1 MSIVGSSLESFLE
14 EAGIHDEVYTN
25 SKVRVAQWNLG
36 EWQEAMGMKMWEG
49 VRGGRYYLVD
59 TLDKFAAFMA
69 KAASQPAFA
78 VDTETSGLDWVK
90 ARACGVVI
98 GWGVE
103 NNYYLPIDHKDFDT
117 GERLNQGQ
125 LNIEDIVER
134 LNELLSDSSKVKILW
149 NAKFDLHALKVIGV
163 EVGGV
168 IHDGLISSFLL
179 DENCDH
185 SLKGMSKRFVDRKAD
200 LWEKDINTWR
210 VDESKRRRKLLSAMI
225 KSTVGELKSD
235 PRMVASAHQTANEQI
250 EALDLAGMPPASVK
264 RKKTSFI
271 NAAHK
276 ERAKAKLKHH
286 YYNRNKKDQISYD
299 LIPIDDM
306 VPYACADVHYTWLL
320 HKKFFNALA
329 EDKALVQLY
338 INEMQLCRVLFGMEQ
353 AGLKTN
359 REYLVN
365 IGPELI
371 KEAYEAEQEVYRQV
385 GYEFNIGSTQQ
396 LVDAIKSVGITLTKY
411 TKTSQEKIDR
421 GEITEKEATFSAD
434 SAVLEILAA
443 THPFAKA
450 VLDYRGAL
458 KIKSTYID
466 GILDK
471 LDDNDFIHASFT
483 QNVKTGRMSS
493 RAPNLQNIPSRDK
506 RVKKSFI
513 VPDDD
518 HVFVFI
524 DYSQIEVRLVAH
536 YSQDPLLLSCYPF
549 EGEGRD
555 VHSLTTSE
563 VIMGMDYDEF
573 LGMRGDKTGHENNPL
588 CTCNYCMANDMR
600 RIGKT
605 INFLIIYGGGGG
617 VLQTQIS
624 TPEKPVDIT
633 TCKEY
638 IKGYMRKYRGVQRW
652 INLTE
657 NDVLRKLHVQNVF
670 GRYRRFPDINH
681 VDDKGRYRRLRQAAN
696 FLIQGSAAD
705 LFKYALVRVN
715 KFIKGTG
722 IKIVNVVHDD
732 IQFYFPKN
740 KLHMLKDVVRI
751 MEDFQF
757 TVPIIA
763 DVEVSDTTWSDK
775 VEVPRELL
783 DGFTYEAFKELVEG
797 F

>member
-1 MSIVGSSLESFLE
+1 MEDFIKWQKV
-14 EAGIHDEVYTN
+14 AGLRHWD
-25 SKVRVAQWNLG
+25 
-36 EWQEAMGMKMWEG
+36 G
-49 VRGGRYYLVD
+49 VRGGVYYLVD
-59 TLDKFAAFMA
+59 TLEKFESFFTEAMR
-69 KAASQPAFA
+69 QPALA
-78 VDTETSGLDWVK
+78 IDTETSGLDWVK
-90 ARACGVVI
+90 ARACGIVV

-103 NNYYLPIDHKDFDT
+103 DNYYIPIDHKDFDT
-117 GERLNQGQ
+117 GVRLSTGQ
-125 LNIEDIVER
+125 INIEDIVDR
-134 LNELLSDSSKVKILW
+134 LNELLAGPEKVKILW
-149 NAKFDLHALKVIGV
+149 NAKFDLHALRVVGV

-185 SLKGMSKRFVDRKAD
+185 SLKGMSKRFVDKKAD
-200 LWEKDINTWR
+200 KWEKLIDTWR
-210 VDESKRRRKLLSAMI
+210 VVESKRRRKLLSDMI
-225 KSTVGELKSD
+225 KARVAEFRSD
-235 PRMVASAHQTANEQI
+235 PRLVAEAHQIANAQI
-250 EALDLAGMPPASVK
+250 DELDLSGMPPGSVK
-264 RKKTSFI
+264 RKKTSLVT
-271 NAAHK
+271 AAHK
-276 ERAKAKLKHH
+276 DRAKKGLSTH

-320 HKKFFNALA
+320 HKKFFNSLI
-329 EDKALVQLY
+329 EDKDLVQLY
-338 INEMQLCRVLFGMEQ
+338 INEMQLCKVLFGMEQ
-353 AGLKTN
+353 SGLKTN
-359 REYLVN
+359 RDYLVK
-365 IGPELI
+365 IGPELV

-385 GYEFNIGSTQQ
+385 GYEFNIGSTQK
-396 LVDAIKSVGITLTKY
+396 LLAAIKSVGITLTKY
-411 TKTSQEKIDR
+411 TKTSQEKLDK
-421 GEITEKEATFSAD
+421 GLITESEATYSAD

-450 VLDYRGAL
+450 VLDYRAAL

-466 GILDK
+466 GILNK

-493 RAPNLQNIPSRDK
+493 KAPNLQNIPSRDK
-506 RVKKSFI
+506 RVKKAFT

-555 VHSLTTSE
+555 VHSLTAAE
-563 VIMGMDYDEF
+563 VLMDMPYEQFLHTMGNKEN
-573 LGMRGDKTGHENNPL
+573 HEEGNPL
-588 CTCNYCMANDMR
+588 CACDACYAKEMR

-624 TPEKPVDIT
+624 TPDKPVDID
-633 TCKEY
+633 TCKAY
-638 IKGYMRKYRGVQRW
+638 IKGYMSKYRGVKRW
-652 INLTE
+652 ISLTE
-657 NDVLRKLHVQNVF
+657 KDVLRKLHVQNVF

-681 VDDKGRYRRLRQAAN
+681 VDDKARYRRLRQAAN

-705 LFKYALVRVN
+705 LFKYALVRVK
-715 KFIKGTG
+715 KFIEGTG
-722 IKIVNVVHDD
+722 IRIVNVVHDD

-740 KLHMLKDVVRI
+740 KLHLLKDVVKI

-763 DVEVSDTTWSDK
+763 DVEVSNTTWSDK

-783 DGFTYEAFKELVEG
+783 EHFSYEVMETLMAA
-797 F
+797 